1 MMPIEKKPATM
12 CCVDVCERPLD
23 KDYWDSQYKN
33 NTIGW
38 DIGYVSPPLKDII
51 DQISD
56 KNAKILIPGAGNAYE
71 ATYLL
76 EQGFTHVHVIDIAP
90 EVIRTLANTFGD
102 NKNIRLFSGDFF
114 DHEGEYDYI
123 LEQTFFC
130 ALPPQMRP
138 KYLWKMFHLL
148 APQGILT
155 GVLFNRLFESGPPF
169 GGSSEEYRALFAHA
183 FDIEKLLPCAN
194 SIPPRAGQEVVL
206 RLKKNNTKQVHF
218 YSFQGITCNGCKK
231 TVTEKFLSLPGI
243 DNVAMGNDFASVTI
257 VSEKEIEVSVL
268 KQAISYDAKYTIE
281 KVK

>member
-1 MMPIEKKPATM
+1 MATTEKNLTSM
-12 CCVDVCERPLD
+12 CCVEVCDRPLD

-33 NTIGW
+33 ETIGW
-38 DIGYVSPPLKDII
+38 DIGYISPPLKEII
-51 DQISD
+51 DQIID

-76 EQGFTHVHVIDIAP
+76 EQGFTNVHVIDIAP
-90 EVIRTLANTFGD
+90 EVIHRLANTFGD
-102 NKNIRLFSGDFF
+102 NKNIRLFSGNFF

-169 GGSSEEYRALFAHA
+169 GGSTEEYQSLFTGA
-183 FDIEKLLPCAN
+183 FEIEQMSLCSN
-194 SIPPRAGQEVVL
+194 SIAPRARQEVLL
-206 RLKKNNTKQVHF
+206 RLKKNNEKQVHL
-218 YSFQGITCNGCKK
+218 YSFQGITCTGCKK
-231 TVTEKFLSLPGI
+231 AVTEKFLSFPGV
-243 DNVAMGNDFASVTI
+243 DNVAMSSDFASVTI
-257 VSEKEIEVSVL
+257 VSENEINLALL
-268 KQAISYDAKYTIE
+268 KNAISYDSKYTIE
-281 KVK
+281 KAS